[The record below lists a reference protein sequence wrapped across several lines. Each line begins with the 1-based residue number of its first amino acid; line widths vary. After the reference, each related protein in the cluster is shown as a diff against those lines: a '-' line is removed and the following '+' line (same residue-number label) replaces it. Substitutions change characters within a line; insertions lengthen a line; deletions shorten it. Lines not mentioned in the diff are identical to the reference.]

1 MQALLNTAIEA
12 ARRAGDL
19 AMRYVKRL
27 DELKVRSKSRNDF
40 VTQVDL
46 EAEQAII
53 EIIQARYPQHAIQ
66 GEETG
71 IQEGDETVWIIDPL
85 DGTTNY
91 LHGFPMFA
99 VSIGVQVKGRM
110 TVGVVY
116 DPNRQELFTA
126 IRGVGAQLD
135 GRRLRVKNQQKL
147 EGALI
152 GTGFPYR
159 MNEKWMDT
167 YLNQFRAVMQVAADC
182 RRPGSAALDLCYLA
196 AGRLDGFWEFG
207 LQPWDIAAGSLILR
221 EAGGLIS
228 SMTDDGDYM
237 ETGNIIAGSPKVHA
251 ELEKLLR
258 PFLAPP
264 WPENACDVYGVAVMQ
279 IRAGCRV
286 VRLSS
291 APAGLPDSHPVSA
304 PCCWRCRS
312 KNKYPPQYL

>member
-53 EIIQARYPQHAIQ
+53 EIIHARYPQHAIQ

-159 MNEKWMDT
+159 MNDQWMDT

-237 ETGNIIAGSPKVHA
+237 ETGNIIAGTPKVHS

-258 PFLAPP
+258 PLLGPTMA
-264 WPENACDVYGVAVMQ
+264 
-279 IRAGCRV
+279 
-286 VRLSS
+286 
-291 APAGLPDSHPVSA
+291 
-304 PCCWRCRS
+304 
-312 KNKYPPQYL
+312 